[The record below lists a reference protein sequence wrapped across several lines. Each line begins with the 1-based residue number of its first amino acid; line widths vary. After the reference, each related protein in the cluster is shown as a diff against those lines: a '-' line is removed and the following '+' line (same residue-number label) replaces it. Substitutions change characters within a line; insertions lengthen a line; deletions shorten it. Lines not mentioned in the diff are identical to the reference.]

1 MFNWRLPS
9 AWRSGQESFVEEL
22 NRNCKKRIVIE
33 IEQTG
38 SGATDFVY
46 FVTTEEFENG
56 KKPEIEDKA
65 ISYEDYMRILEFLR
79 SRK

>member
-9 AWRSGQESFVEEL
+9 AWRSGQESFVSEL

-46 FVTTEEFENG
+46 FVTTEEFDKK
-56 KKPEIEDKA
+56 KKPEIEDKP
-65 ISYEDYMRILEFLR
+65 ISYGDYMRILEFLR
-79 SRK
+79 RIK

>member
-1 MFNWRLPS
+1 MFNFKLPS
-9 AWRSGQESFVEEL
+9 AWRGVDVVEHL
-22 NRNCKKRIVIE
+22 NANSKKRILLE
-33 IEQTG
+33 FEQTG
-38 SGATDFVY
+38 SGALDFVY